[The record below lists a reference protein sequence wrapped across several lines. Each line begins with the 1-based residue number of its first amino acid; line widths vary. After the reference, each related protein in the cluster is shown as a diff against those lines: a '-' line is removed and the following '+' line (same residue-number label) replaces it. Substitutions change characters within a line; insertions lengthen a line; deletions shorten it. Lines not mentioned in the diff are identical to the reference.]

1 MEGKITALEVQ
12 KRNKER
18 VNVYIDGEFA
28 FGLNLMDAAAL
39 HKGQQLSPADVAR
52 LQHADAIV
60 KAVDAAANFLSY
72 RPRSSTEVRQNLEK
86 KQFQPGV
93 VAAAMQRMTDLGY
106 LDDAAFARY
115 WVDNRNTFK
124 PRGPLALR
132 TELRQKGVP
141 DAIIREV
148 VDDVDAEALAY
159 RAAQKKLSRYRG
171 SSHQDFK
178 RKLGGFLQRRGF
190 GYDVVIPVLNRLIDE
205 LSETEPD
212 FFAN

>member
-1 MEGKITALEVQ
+1 MQGKVTALEVQ

-28 FGLNLMDAAAL
+28 FGLNMMDAAAL
-39 HKGQQLSPADVAR
+39 RKGQELSEADVAR
-52 LQHADAIV
+52 LQHADAII

-72 RPRSSTEVRQNLEK
+72 RPRSSSEVRQSLEK

-93 VAAAMQRMTDLGY
+93 VEAAMQRMTDLGY
-106 LDDAAFARY
+106 LDDSAFARY
-115 WVDNRNTFK
+115 WVENRSTFK

-148 VDDVDAEALAY
+148 VEDVDAEELAY

-171 SSHQDFK
+171 GTLQDFK
-178 RKLGGFLQRRGF
+178 RKLGGHLQRRGF
-190 GYDVVIPVLNRLIDE
+190 GYDVVNPVLNRLIDE
-205 LSETEPD
+205 LSESEPD
-212 FFAN
+212 FFVD

>member
-1 MEGKITALEVQ
+1 MQGKVTALEVQ

-28 FGLNLMDAAAL
+28 FGLNMMDAAAL
-39 HKGQQLSPADVAR
+39 RKGQELSEADVAR
-52 LQHADAIV
+52 LQHADAII

-72 RPRSSTEVRQNLEK
+72 RPRSSAEVRQSLEK

-93 VAAAMQRMTDLGY
+93 VEAAMQRMTDLGY
-106 LDDAAFARY
+106 LDDSAFARY
-115 WVDNRNTFK
+115 WVENRSTFK

-148 VDDVDAEALAY
+148 VEDVDAEELAY

-171 SSHQDFK
+171 GTLQDFK
-178 RKLGGFLQRRGF
+178 RKLGGHLQRRGF
-190 GYDVVIPVLNRLIDE
+190 GYDVVNPVLNRLIDD
-205 LSETEPD
+205 LSESEPD
-212 FFAN
+212 FFVD